1 MIVSTACVILLVHA
15 SGLQAL
21 PADLRSD
28 NLPPPTTSAAVM
40 VNPVVDFL
48 RTEGTT
54 VGLASLIDLSSLMN
68 RHEHFLATAWN
79 QTRTVAGLHL
89 LSITP

>member
-1 MIVSTACVILLVHA
+1 
-15 SGLQAL
+15 
-21 PADLRSD
+21 
-28 NLPPPTTSAAVM
+28 M

-48 RTEGTT
+48 RTEGIT